1 MHHTFCVAVAG
12 NYDKYGAQPVAARAT
27 LRQFAVAVHE
37 AEGVAAACVS
47 LQDRLELDVDVL
59 LLAAYVGA
67 VRRQTLTAEQLG
79 TARELVDSWHD
90 EVVRRLRGVRRM
102 LKSGPA
108 PAPSPQTEAVR
119 NEVAKAELDAEL
131 IELDV
136 LGQWADDLNTP
147 AGPGS
152 QAEHARAAM
161 DVAVHAYSTGSLS
174 GEDLDAL
181 AVIAAAAARTAGGD
195 R

>member
-1 MHHTFCVAVAG
+1 MHHTSCVAVAS
-12 NYDKYGAQPVAARAT
+12 KYNKYSVQPFAARAT

-37 AEGVAAACVS
+37 AEGVATACVS
-47 LQDRLELDVDVL
+47 LQDRFDLDVNVL

-67 VRRQTLTAEQLG
+67 VRRQTLTAEHLG
-79 TARELVDSWHD
+79 TARDLVDAWHD
-90 EVVRRLRGVRRM
+90 EVVRPLRGVRRM

-108 PAPSPQTEAVR
+108 PAPSPRTEAVR
-119 NEVAKAELDAEL
+119 KKLAKAELDAEL

-136 LGQWADDLNTP
+136 LGQWADELDTP

-174 GEDLDAL
+174 GEELDAL
-181 AVIAAAAARTAGGD
+181 AVIATAAAQTAGCD